1 MHYHALENW
10 ALMKVRSGKLENW
23 LILNYVEQNV
33 HCCVSRLLFVI
44 PTWKVHVIILYSAK
58 SLAGSLF
65 LSCPVILNFLALE
78 KKNSYLL
85 VLIYFKLHTKSCSPL
100 VSWLACVAGTSG
112 SVRFGSKER
121 GTRVTDG
128 AKDGASKRAG
138 NRSIFRAAK
147 PENPVPRRSCFV

>member
-1 MHYHALENW
+1 MPVL
-10 ALMKVRSGKLENW
+10 SF
-23 LILNYVEQNV
+23 
-33 HCCVSRLLFVI
+33 SRA
-44 PTWKVHVIILYSAK
+44 PLYSI
-58 SLAGSLF
+58 SW
-65 LSCPVILNFLALE
+65 PW

-85 VLIYFKLHTKSCSPL
+85 VLIYFKLHTKPCSPL

-121 GTRVTDG
+121 GTRVKDR

-147 PENPVPRRSCFV
+147 PENPVPRRSCWFVK